1 MIRRSSFLLAFA
13 LLACGSAQGAA
24 SKDPMKCERDPAC
37 AKARGAYP
45 DCWKQCADDPECVD
59 RCRAVQQGSDALG
72 HP

>member
-1 MIRRSSFLLAFA
+1 LIRRSSFLLAFA